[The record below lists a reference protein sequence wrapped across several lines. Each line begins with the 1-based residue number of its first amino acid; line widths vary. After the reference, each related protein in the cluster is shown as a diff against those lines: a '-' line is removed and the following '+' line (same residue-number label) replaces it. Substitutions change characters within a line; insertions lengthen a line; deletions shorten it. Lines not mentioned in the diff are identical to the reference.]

1 MKDVRKHPELLVAE
15 CTESQLRQYTD
26 AAAAYRHYLDA
37 LKEAAEVRGSM
48 YWRTSKGKRY
58 LIRTS
63 ATGAQHSLG
72 PDSTENRAIHE
83 RFVARKER
91 AELTLRARKDKLEEM
106 RKLNRVFQVGRTPT
120 IVVDLLSALH
130 GAGIAEQFLVVGT
143 HAMYAYESAC
153 GVRVDGGALATRDL
167 DLLFDT
173 RQRLSFVTTM
183 ARRHESL
190 IGVLRKA
197 DSSFRVL
204 DEQKQTAVNADGF
217 EVDIIRRQ
225 ARDEDPHPLAMSDD
239 EEHFWAVQVDSGN
252 RLVSSRPFRQMVVD
266 TRGRMA
272 LMHTI
277 HPLDFAA
284 VKERLGVSPSR
295 EAIKAP
301 KDLLQASVARHL
313 WDAYLRHTHGPA
325 LGAEQAADRGDA
337 SPASG

>member
-1 MKDVRKHPELLVAE
+1 MLKTRKPADLVVE

-48 YWRTSKGKRY
+48 YWRTSKDKRY

-63 ATGAQHSLG
+63 AAGAQHSLG
-72 PDSTENRAIHE
+72 PDTAENRAIHE
-83 RFVARKER
+83 RFLSRKQQ
-91 AELTLRARKDKLEEM
+91 AESTLRARKDKLEEM
-106 RKLNRVFQVGRTPT
+106 RKLNRVFQVGRTPA
-120 IVVDLLSALH
+120 IVVDLLSALQ
-130 GAGIAEQFLVVGT
+130 GAGISEQFLVVGT

-183 ARRHESL
+183 ARRNESL

-197 DSSFRVL
+197 DSSFKVL
-204 DEQKQTAVNADGF
+204 DDQRQTAVNAEGF
-217 EVDIIRRQ
+217 EVDIIRCQ
-225 ARDEDPHPLAMSDD
+225 ARDEDPHPLAMSGK
-239 EEHFWAVQVDSGN
+239 EEDFWAVQVASGN

-272 LMHTI
+272 LMNTI

-284 VKERLGVSPSR
+284 VKERLGASPTR

-313 WDAYLRHTHGPA
+313 WGEYLIHTHGPVP
-325 LGAEQAADRGDA
+325 GAGSAADAMGV
-337 SPASG
+337 